1 MGSHG
6 INSEVAT
13 LIDETG
19 KEEVCRQT
27 AEVMSTAIDSRIDH
41 AMAFGYARMASRI
54 VRLCSLSVA
63 I

>member
-13 LIDETG
+13 LIDDTG
-19 KEEVCRQT
+19 KEVCRQT
-27 AEVMSTAIDSRIDH
+27 AKVMSTAIDSNIDH